1 MTSPQKGIA
10 MATYLV
16 RARYS
21 NAAFGGMV
29 SSPSDRGAAAKA
41 VFASAGA
48 KTQQVYYEA
57 SSGSVVVIVEG
68 TAEQMTAVTMVVM
81 ASGAFSTVDATEL
94 INMSAMN
101 GAMTAAQGI
110 AKGYS
115 APSKS

>member
-1 MTSPQKGIA
+1 
-10 MATYLV
+10 MATYLAK
-16 RARYS
+16 ARYS

-48 KTQQVYYEA
+48 KAQEVYYET
-57 SSGSVVVIVEG
+57 STGSVVVMVEG
-68 TAEQMTAVTMVVM
+68 TAEQMSVVTMVVM

-94 INMSAMN
+94 ISMSAMT
-101 GAMTAAQGI
+101 GAMTVAQGI

-115 APSKS
+115 APNKS

>member
-1 MTSPQKGIA
+1 

-16 RARYS
+16 KARYS

-48 KTQQVYYEA
+48 KVHEVYYEA

-68 TAEQMTAVTMVVM
+68 TAEQMSVVTMVVM
-81 ASGAFSTVDATEL
+81 GRGAFSTFDATEL
-94 INMSAMN
+94 ISMSAMT

-110 AKGYS
+110 AKGYA
-115 APSKS
+115 APNKS